1 MIRASADAAIS
12 ANPNSFEDSFGRIG
26 PDIHDNLL
34 VDNSINGL
42 FIRIRTQLGEAL
54 DRLDVPARWDDTD
67 VIHVVSENL
76 LIGGTPGGPTL
87 DSGSGDLVARLD
99 ARLRIDPGLIVKL
112 QGSRI
117 EAEMGSQ
124 LIAEGTAEQ
133 PIILTSLK
141 DDRFGAS
148 GSFDTN
154 NDLAATRPEAGPM
167 GWSVLQCDFAGKLR
181 PRADY
186 VRRWADADRGRI

>member
-1 MIRASADAAIS
+1 M
-12 ANPNSFEDSFGRIG
+12 
-26 PDIHDNLL
+26 
-34 VDNSINGL
+34 
-42 FIRIRTQLGEAL
+42 
-54 DRLDVPARWDDTD
+54 
-67 VIHVVSENL
+67 IHVVSENL

-87 DSGSGDLVARLD
+87 DAATGDFVARLD

-117 EAEMGSQ
+117 EAEMSSQ

-154 NDLAATRPEAGPM
+154 NDLAATRPEPGQWGGLFFNAI
-167 GWSVLQCDFAGKLR
+167 SQGKLR
-181 PRADY
+181 PRVDHL
-186 VRRWADADRGRI
+186 RRWTDADRGWI